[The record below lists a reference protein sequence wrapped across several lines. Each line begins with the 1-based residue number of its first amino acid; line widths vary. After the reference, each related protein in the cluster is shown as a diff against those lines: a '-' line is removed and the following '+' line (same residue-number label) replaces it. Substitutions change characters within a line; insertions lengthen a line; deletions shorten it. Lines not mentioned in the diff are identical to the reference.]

1 MLLPVRGIVADWRKT
16 MAYKEI
22 EWINLGDVNFSEHG
36 GIMVRQTD
44 CPGDYEFFQLLVNG
58 NDRYAM
64 HGTICDIKNYA
75 DELETLK
82 AAAEESGCT
91 VKELVENEET
101 QPIAVKALIENSG
114 YGALDFSPVN
124 VNGEGAYSLNVNDF
138 KLSEQELEQFMKN
151 VDIPAEYWPE
161 FEYQLT
167 SMYEKNRGIEDTF
180 KTNDWAE
187 VETWAHEKAMKGNFV
202 KIEDEKY
209 GQRVTLEPERY
220 INTFEL
226 RNGEFPVDERYF
238 SVEYG
243 DEEE

>member
-1 MLLPVRGIVADWRKT
+1 

-36 GIMVRQTD
+36 GIMVKKTA

-64 HGTICDIKNYA
+64 HGMICDIKEYA
-75 DELETLK
+75 DEEAIKTT
-82 AAAEESGCT
+82 AEETGCT
-91 VKELVENEET
+91 TKELVENEET
-101 QPIAVKALIENSG
+101 QPVAVRALIENSG

-124 VNGEGAYSLNVNDF
+124 VNGEGAYSLNMNDF
-138 KLSEQELEQFMKN
+138 KLSEQELERFMKN

-167 SMYEKNRGIEDTF
+167 SMYEKDRGIEDSF

-187 VETWAHEKAMKGNFV
+187 VQSWAHEKSMQGNFV

-209 GQRVTLEPERY
+209 SQNVTLEPERY
-220 INTFEL
+220 ISTFEL
-226 RNGEFPVDERYF
+226 RNGEFPVDARYF